1 MKSNAEIYMLLTKKV
16 EEHKVEMKLTREAL
30 EKLKLDKKDLELA
43 SKMLLLKD
51 KVNFHKAVVLAYE
64 ELIEEIK

>member
-1 MKSNAEIYMLLTKKV
+1 MKSNVEIYMLLTRKV
-16 EEHKVEMKLTREAL
+16 EEHKVEMELTRQAL

-64 ELIEEIK
+64 ELIEELK